1 MKVKTSKKIIGIPP
15 VYFVSAIFLS
25 LICYLIFPQFN
36 LISYPSNLVGGIFLL
51 LIGFYWI
58 MKPHNNLEKHKT
70 PEKFHKSTCVVIT
83 GLYKYSRNPMYLGF
97 VIFLIG
103 LGFFLGNII
112 SIIPAFLFFLI
123 MDLMFIPYE
132 EEKMKQELTDD
143 YLKYKKK
150 VRRWL

>member
-58 MKPHNNLEKHKT
+58 MKPHNNLEKHNSHS
-70 PEKFHKSTCVVIT
+70 EKFSEKVLGAFNILCDRMNGGSPGSVA
-83 GLYKYSRNPMYLGF
+83 LKKELKEYKEKGF
-97 VIFLIG
+97 
-103 LGFFLGNII
+103 II
-112 SIIPAFLFFLI
+112 NRRKK
-123 MDLMFIPYE
+123 D
-132 EEKMKQELTDD
+132 
-143 YLKYKKK
+143 KK
-150 VRRWL
+150 VEMERRE